1 MEVLTQHVTELQSQ
15 ITYLTQVVEVLCERL
30 AIDAPVA
37 KATSASPKRS
47 DILLDEEMS
56 GSRSIRSTMSQN
68 MQPEAQIQRLT
79 AQLTAAYN
87 RIAALEEQLLSRRI
101 YPHTEH

>member
-15 ITYLTQVVEVLCERL
+15 ITHLTRVIEVLCERL
-30 AIDAPVA
+30 ALDGPVA
-37 KATSASPKRS
+37 STVATPAAHS
-47 DILLDEEMS
+47 DVLLDEEMS
-56 GSRSIRSTMSQN
+56 GSRSVRSTMGQN

-87 RIAALEEQLLSRRI
+87 RIAALEEQLLSRRL
-101 YPHTEH
+101 YTHTEH

>member
-1 MEVLTQHVTELQSQ
+1 MEVLTQQVTELQSQ
-15 ITYLTQVVEVLCERL
+15 ISHLTQVVEVLCERL
-30 AIDAPVA
+30 AVDVSSPPA
-37 KATSASPKRS
+37 ATSTNS

-56 GSRSIRSTMSQN
+56 GSRSVRSAMGQN

-87 RIAALEEQLLSRRI
+87 RIAALEEQLLSRRLH
-101 YPHTEH
+101 PHTDV